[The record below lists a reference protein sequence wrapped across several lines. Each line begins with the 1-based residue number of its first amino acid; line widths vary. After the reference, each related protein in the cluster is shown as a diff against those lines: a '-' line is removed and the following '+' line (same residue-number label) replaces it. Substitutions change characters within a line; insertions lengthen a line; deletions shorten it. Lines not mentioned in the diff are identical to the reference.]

1 MASFREQQIR
11 FPFDDDAARVNRVLR
26 ERQLEVVRG
35 VPLDEWTR
43 PSRCTGWSV
52 HDVVRHVVQMNEMT
66 VGVVAATRAGERYER
81 MRRFD
86 PKTTPSAWLAEAPA
100 AEPEET
106 LAAFERTTRSV
117 IDAGDGLG
125 GDVLVGSP
133 AGLQPWPRV
142 VLHALFDAVV
152 HERDVTEPLGRSAPA
167 TPALLP
173 VLAYVLLVAARVA
186 CFADREFAVTLDL
199 DGQVL
204 DLAVRGAAVEVVPV
218 GRNGDLGLTNTRSSS
233 APLSSMSGTSE
244 SEGGAEL
251 PRPTRADVAG
261 DAVVADPLRLLD
273 GLTGRVPLD
282 EVLRAPD
289 DVRAAL
295 GLLARSL

>member
-26 ERQLEVVRG
+26 ERQLDVVRG

-52 HDVVRHVVQMNEMT
+52 HDVVRHVVQMNEVM

-106 LAAFERTTRSV
+106 LAAFERSTRAV
-117 IDAGDGLG
+117 IDVGDALG

-133 AGLQPWPRV
+133 VGLQPWPRV
-142 VLHALFDAVV
+142 VLHALLDAVV
-152 HERDVTEPLGRSAPA
+152 HQRDVTEPLGRSAPA
-167 TPALLP
+167 TPELLP
-173 VLAYVLLVAARVA
+173 VLAYVLLIAARVA
-186 CFADREFAVTLDL
+186 CLADREFAVPVDL
-199 DGQVL
+199 GGHVL
-204 DLAVRGAAVEVVPV
+204 GVAVRGAAVEVVPV
-218 GRNGDLGLTNTRSSS
+218 GRNGELGLTNVGLGL
-233 APLSSMSGTSE
+233 AGTPWS
-244 SEGGAEL
+244 
-251 PRPTRADVAG
+251 PTRCDCSTDSPAACRSTRCSPPRTTC
-261 DAVVADPLRLLD
+261 ARPSACSPRASD
-273 GLTGRVPLD
+273 G
-282 EVLRAPD
+282 APE
-289 DVRAAL
+289 
-295 GLLARSL
+295 

>member
-1 MASFREQQIR
+1 MASFRDQQIR

-26 ERQLEVVRG
+26 ERQLDVVRG

-43 PSRCTGWSV
+43 PSRCAGWSV
-52 HDVVRHVVQMNEMT
+52 HDVVRHVVQMNEVM

-106 LAAFERTTRSV
+106 LAAFERSTRAV
-117 IDAGDGLG
+117 IDVGDVLG

-133 AGLQPWPRV
+133 VGLQPWPRV
-142 VLHALFDAVV
+142 VLHALLDAVV
-152 HERDVTEPLGRSAPA
+152 HQRDVTEPLGRSAPA
-167 TPALLP
+167 TPELLP

-186 CFADREFAVTLDL
+186 CFADREFAVPVDL
-199 DGQVL
+199 GGQVL
-204 DLAVRGAAVEVVPV
+204 GVAVHGAAVEVVPV
-218 GRNGDLGLTNTRSSS
+218 GRGDLG
-233 APLSSMSGTSE
+233 
-244 SEGGAEL
+244 
-251 PRPTRADVAG
+251 G

-282 EVLRAPD
+282 EVLPAPD

-295 GLLARSL
+295 GLLAPSL

>member
-1 MASFREQQIR
+1 MASFREQQVR
-11 FPFDDDAARVNRVLR
+11 FPFDDDAARVNRVVR
-26 ERQLEVVRG
+26 ERQLDVVRG

-52 HDVVRHVVQMNEMT
+52 HDVVRHVVQMNEVM

-106 LAAFERTTRSV
+106 LAAFERSTRAV
-117 IDAGDGLG
+117 IDVGDGARR
-125 GDVLVGSP
+125 DVLVGSP
-133 AGLQPWPRV
+133 VGLQPWPRV

-167 TPALLP
+167 APELLP

-186 CFADREFAVTLDL
+186 CSPTASSPCRWIWA
-199 DGQVL
+199 GRCW
-204 DLAVRGAAVEVVPV
+204 ACRARRGRRGGA
-218 GRNGDLGLTNTRSSS
+218 GRQRRLGLTNVRLAASRAPTRCDCSTGSPAACRSTRCSPPPTTCARPSACSPRASDS
-233 APLSSMSGTSE
+233 APG
-244 SEGGAEL
+244 
-251 PRPTRADVAG
+251 
-261 DAVVADPLRLLD
+261 
-273 GLTGRVPLD
+273 
-282 EVLRAPD
+282 
-289 DVRAAL
+289 
-295 GLLARSL
+295 

>member
-1 MASFREQQIR
+1 VASFREQQVR

-26 ERQLEVVRG
+26 ERQLDVVRG
-35 VPLDEWTR
+35 VPLDEWAR

-52 HDVVRHVVQMNEMT
+52 HDVVRHVVQMNEAV

-106 LAAFERTTRSV
+106 LASFERSTRAV
-117 IDAGDGLG
+117 IDVGDALG

-142 VLHALFDAVV
+142 VLHALLDAVV
-152 HERDVTEPLGRSAPA
+152 HERDVTEPLGRSAP
-167 TPALLP
+167 PAPELLP
-173 VLAYVLLVAARVA
+173 ALAYVLLLAARVA
-186 CFADREFAVTLDL
+186 SSVDRELAVQLDL
-199 DGQVL
+199 GGHVL
-204 DLAVRGAAVEVVPV
+204 GVAVRGTVVEVVPV
-218 GRNGDLGLTNTRSSS
+218 GRNGELGPTKVATR
-233 APLSSMSGTSE
+233 GDF
-244 SEGGAEL
+244 G
-251 PRPTRADVAG
+251 G
-261 DAVVADPLRLLD
+261 DAVVADPLRLID

-282 EVLRAPD
+282 EVLPAPD

-295 GLLARSL
+295 GLLAPSL

>member
-1 MASFREQQIR
+1 MASFREQQVR
-11 FPFDDDAARVNRVLR
+11 FPFDDDAARVNRALR
-26 ERQLEVVRG
+26 ERQLDVVRG

-52 HDVVRHVVQMNEMT
+52 HDVVRHVVQMNEVM

-106 LAAFERTTRSV
+106 LAAFERSTRAV
-117 IDAGDGLG
+117 IDVGDGLG
-125 GDVLVGSP
+125 VDVLVGSP
-133 AGLQPWPRV
+133 VGLQPWPRV
-142 VLHALFDAVV
+142 VLHALLDAVV

-167 TPALLP
+167 APELLP

-186 CFADREFAVTLDL
+186 CFADREFAVRVDL
-199 DGQVL
+199 GGQVL
-204 DLAVRGAAVEVVPV
+204 GVAVRGAAVEVV
-218 GRNGDLGLTNTRSSS
+218 RS
-233 APLSSMSGTSE
+233 AGT
-244 SEGGAEL
+244 AN
-251 PRPTRADVAG
+251 RADERATRGTGG

-282 EVLRAPD
+282 EVLPAPD

-295 GLLARSL
+295 GLLAPSL